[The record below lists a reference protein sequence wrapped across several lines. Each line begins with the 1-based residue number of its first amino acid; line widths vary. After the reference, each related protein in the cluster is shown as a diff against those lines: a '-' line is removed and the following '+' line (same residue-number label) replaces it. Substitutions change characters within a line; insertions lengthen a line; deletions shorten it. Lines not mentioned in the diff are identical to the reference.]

1 MKQKRAP
8 RSARQAGRG
17 PTRRSARLVNVGVKD
32 NEAEEVFEEEVTD
45 GDGVEEL
52 AEQMEDG
59 GGAGGEEEDQGNVE
73 VFDEGQLVGM
83 LCNICQATFEKR
95 GNFNRHM
102 KTMHSEKEGGWPCGK
117 KSFCVEKF
125 ATKYE
130 MLVHKDECIFVCPKC
145 DWSTGR
151 AIRVEGHL
159 RKHS

>member
-32 NEAEEVFEEEVTD
+32 NEAEEVLEEEVTD

-95 GNFNRHM
+95 G
-102 KTMHSEKEGGWPCGK
+102 KEGGWPCWK